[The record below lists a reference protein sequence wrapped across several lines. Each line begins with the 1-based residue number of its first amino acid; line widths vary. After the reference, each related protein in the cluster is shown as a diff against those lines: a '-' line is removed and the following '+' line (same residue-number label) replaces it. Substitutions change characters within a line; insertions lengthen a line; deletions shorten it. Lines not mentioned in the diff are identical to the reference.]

1 MTRYRLRHVRK
12 AVAAAVAAGVVPAAA
27 ALQDLDVT
35 RNEAGLVLGTVLVA
49 FVGTFLA
56 PANAPV
62 TTPAPIVQRHA
73 RRRQEP

>member
-1 MTRYRLRHVRK
+1 MSRYRLRHVRK
-12 AVAAAVAAGVVPAAA
+12 ALAAAAAAGVVPLAA

-56 PANAPV
+56 PANAPLP
-62 TTPAPIVQRHA
+62 TPAPV
-73 RRRQEP
+73 ELS